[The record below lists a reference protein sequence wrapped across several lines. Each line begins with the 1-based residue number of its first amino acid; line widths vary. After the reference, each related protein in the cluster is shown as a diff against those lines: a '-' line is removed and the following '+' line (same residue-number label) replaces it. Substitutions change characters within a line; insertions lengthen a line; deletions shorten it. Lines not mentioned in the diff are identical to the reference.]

1 MKTNVYLGI
10 GIRIIVLFSL
20 GMFWTYIP
28 EQLTDFFGDKEV
40 LNPQGLPTGY
50 IEYGL
55 RHYWYNVMMGLLFVL
70 SLFNVVVQCIN
81 IIKKNYDTKN
91 W

>member
-40 LNPQGLPTGY
+40 LDYRGLPT
-50 IEYGL
+50 IEYGV
-55 RHYWYNVMMGLLFVL
+55 RHYWYNVMMLLLFIL

-81 IIKKNYDTKN
+81 IVKRNYDTKN